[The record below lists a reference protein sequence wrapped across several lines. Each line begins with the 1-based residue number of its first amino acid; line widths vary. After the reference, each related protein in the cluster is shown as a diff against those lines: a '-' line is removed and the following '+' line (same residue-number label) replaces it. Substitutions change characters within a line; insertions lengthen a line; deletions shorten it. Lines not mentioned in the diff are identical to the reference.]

1 MKRSL
6 STNLIP
12 LWLAFELVLCGC
24 AGPERAADVPG
35 DPNSP
40 ARKLYIA
47 KCARC
52 HKFYDPAKY
61 PEPEW
66 QTWMAKMSK
75 KAKLNAEQEELL
87 SRYIEENFRSL
98 ARTNSSQ
105 GKP

>member
-1 MKRSL
+1 MVLFGIGAVGCAVPAIAKDSL
-6 STNLIP
+6 SQES
-12 LWLAFELVLCGC
+12 A
-24 AGPERAADVPG
+24 AGQKIYV
-35 DPNSP
+35 
-40 ARKLYIA
+40 A
-47 KCARC
+47 KCAKC

-61 PEPEW
+61 SEADW
-66 QTWMAKMSK
+66 HMWMAKMSK